1 MGEIIAAKLDF
12 GIEHYGI
19 ATGTE
24 TVISA
29 SKRAGYVAEESESVF
44 SGGHPIISKGYPSDL
59 SPFEVLLKARN
70 ALGKEWNF
78 FDYNCQHF
86 ATECHGKKHSPQI
99 REAYIHLGIVCLSV
113 FLVRK
118 KIIPA

>member
-19 ATGTE
+19 ATGAG

-29 SKRAGYVAEESESVF
+29 SKRVGYVVEESESDF
-44 SGGHPIISKGYPSDL
+44 SGGNSIISKGYPSDL
-59 SPFEVLLKARN
+59 SPYEVLLRARN
-70 ALGKEWNF
+70 AIGKKWNF

-86 ATECHGKKHSPQI
+86 ATECHDKKHSPQM
-99 REAYIHLGIVCLSV
+99 REAFVCLGIMCLSV
-113 FLVRK
+113 FLVHK
-118 KIIPA
+118 KIIPV